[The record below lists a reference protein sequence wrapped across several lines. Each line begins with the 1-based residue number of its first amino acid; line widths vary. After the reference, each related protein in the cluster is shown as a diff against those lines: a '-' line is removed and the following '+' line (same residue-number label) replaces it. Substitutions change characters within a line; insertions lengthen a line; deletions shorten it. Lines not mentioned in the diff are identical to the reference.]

1 LDEVTFGPLQL
12 LVIEFDDLSFHGQI
26 RRELESVMNKGMI
39 RLVDLLF
46 IWKDE
51 KAVSRLWK
59 LHSWAKRKKMCFE
72 PFIGGLI
79 GYGTGGAEGARK
91 VEKQAHGSSAGEL
104 PSGPGQD
111 LGSEYQH
118 HLNFKI

>member
-1 LDEVTFGPLQL
+1 MDEVTFGPLQL

-51 KAVSRLWK
+51 KGSIKAMETTQLGK
-59 LHSWAKRKKMCFE
+59 E
-72 PFIGGLI
+72 
-79 GYGTGGAEGARK
+79 
-91 VEKQAHGSSAGEL
+91 EK
-104 PSGPGQD
+104 
-111 LGSEYQH
+111 
-118 HLNFKI
+118 NVF

>member
-26 RRELESVMNKGMI
+26 RCELESVMKAI
-39 RLVDLLF
+39 LRLVDLLF

-59 LHSWAKRKKMCFE
+59 LHSWAKRKKCVLSPLSE
-72 PFIGGLI
+72 
-79 GYGTGGAEGARK
+79 
-91 VEKQAHGSSAGEL
+91 
-104 PSGPGQD
+104 D
-111 LGSEYQH
+111 L
-118 HLNFKI
+118 